1 LNAIV
6 DAMTQ
11 RAWTTSELRDEL
23 DRYHKELLAAGN
35 HRPAT
40 ISTYVQHPER
50 FIAYLEG
57 HYDPR
62 QVQGRNAR

>member
-1 LNAIV
+1 
-6 DAMTQ
+6 MTE

-35 HRPAT
+35 HRPTT
-40 ISTYVQHPER
+40 ITTYVQHPER

-57 HYDPR
+57 RYDPR
-62 QVQGRNAR
+62 QPQGRNSH